1 VFSIANLAGFMTGM
15 AFLGVVMF
23 LPLFTQLVQG
33 ISATNSGLTL
43 LPIMIGLL
51 LAASGSGFAVSRTG
65 HYKPFIIAGMVVLII
80 GLLLLSQIDA
90 HTTPLDLS
98 WRMFI
103 VGLGLGPSQSLYN
116 IAVQNAVPVNQIG
129 IATSA
134 SQFFRQMGSVIG
146 LSIFGTLLTHNL
158 TTELP
163 KHLPAMPG
171 ISAPAK
177 MDLSKAQEQ
186 AMDPNAIHRQ
196 IDAALAEQYAL
207 LERAFNGDQAAVDQ
221 VLADKALPDQLKN
234 LLKDGGVRG
243 KAHVIQETR
252 AREVADG
259 LRRGESGRADLL
271 DSSLPAALKDQIRAI
286 PEDDLKS
293 KTKSAAVA
301 EHFREMILADEKIEA
316 DKSVAGVLAFIKP
329 AMQKQGHE
337 LADKVEKGVKEGFS
351 VSITALFGIAL
362 WIIAV
367 AFVTTFFIP
376 VLPLRHTTPAQ
387 EREKA
392 MAAASH

>member
-1 VFSIANLAGFMTGM
+1 
-15 AFLGVVMF
+15 
-23 LPLFTQLVQG
+23 
-33 ISATNSGLTL
+33 
-43 LPIMIGLL
+43 MIGLL

-65 HYKPFIIAGMVVLII
+65 HYKPLIIGGMVVLII
-80 GLLLLSQIDA
+80 GLVLLSQIDA

-158 TTELP
+158 MTELP
-163 KHLPAMPG
+163 KHIPSMPG
-171 ISAPAK
+171 VSAPAT

-186 AMDPNAIHRQ
+186 AMDPNAIHKQ
-196 IDAALAEQYAL
+196 IDSALATQFAV
-207 LERAFNGDQAAVDQ
+207 LERAFNGDQAAVDE
-221 VLADKALPDQLKN
+221 VMANKALPDQLKN

-259 LRRGESGRADLL
+259 LKRGEAGRAALL
-271 DSSLPAALKDQIRAI
+271 DSSLPAALKDQLRAI
-286 PEDDLKS
+286 PADDLKGA
-293 KTKSAAVA
+293 TKSAAVA
-301 EHFREMILADEKIEA
+301 EHFRELILADEKAEA
-316 DKSVAGVLAFIKP
+316 DKSVAGVLAFIKS
-329 AMQKQGHE
+329 AMQKQGDE
-337 LADKVEKGVKEGFS
+337 LANTVEKGVKEGFS
-351 VSITALFGIAL
+351 ISITALFSTAL
-362 WIIAV
+362 WIIMI

-376 VLPLRHTTPAQ
+376 VLPLRNTTPAQ

-392 MAAASH
+392 LAASH